1 VTNVLKA
8 SGMQVIA
15 CENCGHEMAIPLT
28 V

>member
-8 SGMQVIA
+8 SGMQVVA
-15 CENCGHEMAIPLT
+15 CDNCGHEMAVPLT